1 MKASF
6 DATGEVVVVTGGARG
21 IGAALAAAVAR
32 LGGTAVVFDVHA
44 PEPKPVGDSA
54 PSTEPNPIGNAAPGS
69 EPKSGGDAAG
79 RVEYVEVDVAD
90 RDAVG
95 KAVAGV
101 IERHGRIDGLVAG
114 AAIQPRNPVLSTDPE
129 EWTGVLNVN
138 LDGVVWTC
146 QAVVPHMIERRSG
159 SVVVFTSGLAQT
171 GYPGAAAYAASKAAL
186 TAFAKTLAA
195 EVAEHRVRVNVI
207 APGVVDTDQFRAANP
222 GADLDHW
229 RSTTGV
235 GDPDDVV
242 GPLLFLL
249 SDAAG
254 MTGSQL
260 TRERA
265 FGRLTDF

>member
-32 LGGTAVVFDVHA
+32 LGGTAVVFDIA
-44 PEPKPVGDSA
+44 KPVLTDG
-54 PSTEPNPIGNAAPGS
+54 
-69 EPKSGGDAAG
+69 
-79 RVEYVEVDVAD
+79 VEYVEVDVAD
-90 RDAVG
+90 RDAVA
-95 KAVAGV
+95 KAVAAV
-101 IERHGRIDGLVAG
+101 VERHGRIDGLVAG
-114 AAIQPRNPVLSTDPE
+114 AAVQPRTPVLAIEPE
-129 EWTGVLNVN
+129 EWTDVLNVN
-138 LDGVVWTC
+138 LDGVVWVC

-159 SVVVFTSGLAQT
+159 SVVVFTSGLAHT
-171 GYPGAAAYAASKAAL
+171 GFPGAAAYAASKAAL

-207 APGVVDTDQFRAANP
+207 APGVIDTDQFRTANA

-229 RSTTGV
+229 RSTTGI
-235 GDPDDVV
+235 GDPHDVV

-260 TRERA
+260 TREQA
-265 FGRLTDF
+265 FGRLRDY